1 MYWGNRERRE
11 ERGERREERGERRE
25 GDREGGGALY
35 VLPDL

>member
-11 ERGERREERGERRE
+11 ARDERREARGERR
-25 GDREGGGALY
+25 DREGGGALY